1 MAFDL
6 HQQPVLILMA
16 KRPAPGVGKQRI
28 ARQFGIART
37 ARLAELL
44 WLCAVEDVA
53 AWPHERVISIASA
66 ADTEWAQSALPSA
79 TVIHQPAGNLGVRIQ
94 HAHKQFDQPGRPIL
108 FIGSDAPELDL
119 VYLNE
124 CLKALETFDVVLG
137 QAADGGVVVMGSR
150 APWPALAK
158 LPWSTASL
166 GAALRAACESA
177 GLSLVLREP
186 LEDIDTFDQLAALP
200 GALANDGRAAR
211 RALRDW
217 VSANLTVSQPAP
229 GALA

>member
-1 MAFDL
+1 MAFDP

-16 KRPAPGVGKQRI
+16 KRPTPGVGKQRI
-28 ARQFGIART
+28 AHQFGVDRT
-37 ARLAELL
+37 AKLAQLL
-44 WLCAVEDVA
+44 WLCALEDVA
-53 AWPHERVISIASA
+53 GWPHERVISVASA
-66 ADTEWAQSALPSA
+66 TDTEWAQSALPSA
-79 TVIHQPAGNLGVRIQ
+79 TVIHQPAGNLGERIQ
-94 HAHKQFDQPGRPIL
+94 HAHQQFHQPGRPIL
-108 FIGSDAPELDL
+108 FIGSDAPTLDL

-150 APWPALAK
+150 APWPALES

-166 GAALRAACESA
+166 GTALRAACETA
-177 GLSLVLREP
+177 GLSLVTREP
-186 LEDIDTFDQLAALP
+186 LEDIDTFDQLAGLP
-200 GALANDGRAAR
+200 AALANDGRAAR

-217 VSANLTVSQPAP
+217 VSVNLTVSQSVP